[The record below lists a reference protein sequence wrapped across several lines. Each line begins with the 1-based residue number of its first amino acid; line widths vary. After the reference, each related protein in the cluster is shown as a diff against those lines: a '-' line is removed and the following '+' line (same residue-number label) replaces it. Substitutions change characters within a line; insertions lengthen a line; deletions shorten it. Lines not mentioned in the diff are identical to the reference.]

1 MAENCRLCQSQLAGH
16 AADHA
21 EPGADPAL
29 LNKVFVLRVARA
41 RETLAIPQEEPVAAD
56 VER

>member
-1 MAENCRLCQSQLAGH
+1 LPVATGRY

-29 LNKVFVLRVARA
+29 LNKVFVLRVAA
-41 RETLAIPQEEPVAAD
+41 QETLAIPQEEP
-56 VER
+56 